1 MLAKA
6 SPKTEYKETT
16 TDIHK
21 TKNNGKLKILKD
33 MVDKRRGVAI
43 IAAIKPSRVLFGLT
57 FVIKGLLPRLLPA
70 KNAIE
75 SMRMAI
81 KTI

>member
-16 TDIHK
+16 TNIHK
-21 TKNNGKLKILKD
+21 TKTNGRLNILKD
-33 MVDKRRGVAI
+33 MVDKRRGVTI
-43 IAAIKPSRVLFGLT
+43 IAAMKPSNVLFGLT
-57 FVIKGLLPRLLPA
+57 FVIKGLLPILLPA

-81 KTI
+81 KII

>member
-1 MLAKA
+1 MA
-6 SPKTEYKETT
+6 
-16 TDIHK
+16 
-21 TKNNGKLKILKD
+21 
-33 MVDKRRGVAI
+33 DKRRGVAI

-57 FVIKGLLPRLLPA
+57 FVIKGLLPKLLPA